1 MTEAPLGDKPAIMDA
16 PSPTAPITTSPD
28 GRKQRSERSR
38 LAIVDAML
46 DLIMGGKMEPSAAEI
61 AERAGVSARTVF
73 RHFEEMDSLYQEMTE
88 RMEAEILP
96 IVQQPFSGEGWR
108 AQLDQLLERRAFIYE
123 RIMPLKIAASIR
135 RFGSDYLMLNYR
147 RFLDLERA
155 GLEGV
160 LPEEVRQNGTLLSA
174 IEMCAGFQTWRRLR
188 QDQNLTIGQAADV
201 VKLAVTN
208 LLD

>member
-1 MTEAPLGDKPAIMDA
+1 MNIQT
-16 PSPTAPITTSPD
+16 PTRHPD

-46 DLIMGGKMEPSAAEI
+46 DIVMGGKMEPSAAEV

-73 RHFEEMDSLYQEMTE
+73 RHFEEMDSLYSEMTE

-96 IVQQPFSGEGWR
+96 IVQQPFTGEGWR
-108 AQLDQLLERRAFIYE
+108 TQLDQLLERRAMIYD

-135 RFGSDYLMLNYR
+135 RFSSEYLMLNYR
-147 RFLDLERA
+147 RFLHLERT
-155 GLEGV
+155 GLENV
-160 LPEEVRQNGTLLSA
+160 LPEVIRKDAARMSA

-188 QDQNLTIGQAADV
+188 QDQGLSAEQATDVIKLTIGSLVD
-201 VKLAVTN
+201 
-208 LLD
+208 

>member
-1 MTEAPLGDKPAIMDA
+1 MTA
-16 PSPTAPITTSPD
+16 PSPARHPD

-46 DLIMGGKMEPSAAEI
+46 DLITGGKMEPSAAEI

-73 RHFEEMDSLYQEMTE
+73 RHFEEMDSLYSEMTE

-96 IVQQPFSGEGWR
+96 IVQQPFTADGWR
-108 AQLDQLLERRAFIYE
+108 AQLDELLGRRAMIYE

-135 RFGSDYLMLNYR
+135 RFGSDYLMLNYQ
-147 RFLDLERA
+147 RFLHLERI
-155 GLEGV
+155 GLENV
-160 LPEEVRQNGTLLSA
+160 LPEKARKDIALMSA
-174 IEMCAGFQTWRRLR
+174 VEMCAGFQTWRRLR
-188 QDQNLTIGQAADV
+188 QDQNLTTDQASDV
-201 VKLAVTN
+201 VRLTISK

>member
-1 MTEAPLGDKPAIMDA
+1 MKATQ
-16 PSPTAPITTSPD
+16 PTRHPGPHPD

-73 RHFEEMDSLYQEMTE
+73 RHFEEMDSLYSEMTE
-88 RMEAEILP
+88 RMEAEIMP
-96 IVQQPFSGEGWR
+96 IVQQPFTAEDWRGQLGEL
-108 AQLDQLLERRAFIYE
+108 LDRRAMIYE

-135 RFGSDYLMLNYR
+135 RFGSDYLMINYQ
-147 RFLDLERA
+147 RFLHLERV
-155 GLEGV
+155 GLENV
-160 LPEEVRQNGTLLSA
+160 LPDDRRRNAVLLSA

-188 QDQNLTIGQAADV
+188 QDQSLTTDQARDVVRLTIS
-201 VKLAVTN
+201 K

>member
-1 MTEAPLGDKPAIMDA
+1 MTLARLGDKPESMNA
-16 PSPTAPITTSPD
+16 PSPAEQIVTNPD

-61 AERAGVSARTVF
+61 AVRAGVSARTVF
-73 RHFEEMDSLYQEMTE
+73 RHFEEMDSLYREMTE

-96 IVQQPFSGEGWR
+96 IVQQPFTGPGWR
-108 AQLDQLLERRAFIYE
+108 AQLDQLLDRRAMIYE

-135 RFGSDYLMLNYR
+135 RFGSDYLMLNYQ
-147 RFLDLERA
+147 RFLELERA

-160 LPEEVRQNGTLLSA
+160 LPESVRHNATQLSA

-188 QDQNLTIGQAADV
+188 QDQNLTVEQAADV
-201 VKLAVTN
+201 VKLTIAR